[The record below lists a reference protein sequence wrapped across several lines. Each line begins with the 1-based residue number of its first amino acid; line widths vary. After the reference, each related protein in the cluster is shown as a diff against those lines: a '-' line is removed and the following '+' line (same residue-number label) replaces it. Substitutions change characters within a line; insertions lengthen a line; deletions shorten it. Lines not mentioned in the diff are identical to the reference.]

1 MTVTERIPVRRPLRV
16 MLVDDSATELYLLK
30 KVFALAADM
39 EVVASAENGR
49 DALDLLPQVQP
60 DLVCTDYHMPVMDG
74 LEFILRAMRVHPCT
88 ILVMSAAVQ
97 SFHKEN
103 IFQMLSAG
111 AVDVLAKPLGH
122 AGGISAA
129 EAQRFLEKV
138 RAIAQSPAPRRG
150 LTTPAPAT
158 SGLAASPLLS
168 ASGSRASGLAEVR
181 RPGSGAGPV
190 VTPQPPS
197 PQPSPARGEG
207 ARESAAGAAEAFPG
221 REGSERM
228 RPVPGLGQG
237 QGQCP
242 AQGLNQGLSQGL
254 NQVLSQGLSQGRVEL
269 VALGASTGGPQVLQV
284 LLSQL
289 PAHFG
294 LPLVCVQHISEGF
307 LEGMVS
313 WLGSGAKLRVE
324 MARAGLSPVPGHVY
338 FAPDGYHLTLDQR
351 RCFALAPCT
360 GQDLHCPGVD
370 PFFLSVARVYGPA
383 ALGILLTGMG
393 RDGARGLKAM
403 REAGATTICQDESTS
418 VIFGMPAAAIALG
431 AARYVLPTDGIAA
444 MILRLGDQGLRAME
458 APGARD

>member
-138 RAIAQSPAPRRG
+138 RAIAQLPSLQRR
-150 LTTPAPAT
+150 LTQPVPKAQPV
-158 SGLAASPLLS
+158 ASVL
-168 ASGSRASGLAEVR
+168 
-181 RPGSGAGPV
+181 PGSGLGSGSGPV
-190 VTPQPPS
+190 PS
-197 PQPSPARGEG
+197 
-207 ARESAAGAAEAFPG
+207 
-221 REGSERM
+221 
-228 RPVPGLGQG
+228 LD
-237 QGQCP
+237 
-242 AQGLNQGLSQGL
+242 
-254 NQVLSQGLSQGRVEL
+254 RVEL

-313 WLGSGAKLRVE
+313 WLGSSAKLRVE

-338 FAPDGYHLTLDQR
+338 FAPDGHHLTLDQR

-383 ALGILLTGMG
+383 ALGVLLTGMG

-431 AARYVLPTDGIAA
+431 GARYVLPTDGIAA
-444 MILRLGDQGLRAME
+444 MMLRLGDQGLWAME